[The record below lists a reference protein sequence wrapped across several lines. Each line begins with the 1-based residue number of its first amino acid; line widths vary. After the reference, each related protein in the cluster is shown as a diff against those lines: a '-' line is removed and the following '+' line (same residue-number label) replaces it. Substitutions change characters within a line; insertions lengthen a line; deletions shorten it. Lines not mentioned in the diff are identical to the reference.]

1 MINSPR
7 LRYKGDNYKINI
19 IKMDYDKFKNIIGVK
34 NVYEENEE
42 MSLAMKNTEI
52 RV

>member
-34 NVYEENEE
+34 NVDEE
-42 MSLAMKNTEI
+42 MSLVMKNTEI

>member
-1 MINSPR
+1 MINTPR

-34 NVYEENEE
+34 NVDEE

>member
-34 NVYEENEE
+34 NVDEE
-42 MSLAMKNTEI
+42 MSLVMKNTEI
-52 RV
+52 RI